1 MTETPHDNVL
11 LEDEY
16 LAAASE
22 LRQIAET
29 KKHLAAREAQL
40 KEIIEKALTVGE
52 KGIAPDGTPL
62 VAVRAGAA
70 KFSPQRAA
78 ENLPAELLE
87 AITIKVAD
95 GKRAKAI
102 LAPALYDL
110 CVEYNKS
117 SVVAL

>member
-1 MTETPHDNVL
+1 MTEHTDNVL

-29 KKHLAAREAQL
+29 KKQLTAREDQL
-40 KEIIEKALTVGE
+40 KEIIAKVLTVGE
-52 KGIAPDGTPL
+52 RGVAPDGTPL
-62 VAVRAGAA
+62 VAIRAGSRR
-70 KFSPQRAA
+70 FSAERAA
-78 ENLPAELLE
+78 DNLPPEVLASIQV
-87 AITIKVAD
+87 ITVDSK
-95 GKRAKAI
+95 KAKAV

-110 CVEYNKS
+110 CVDYTKP

>member
-1 MTETPHDNVL
+1 MNEDAHDNVQ

-29 KKHLAAREAQL
+29 KKQLSAREDQL
-40 KEIIEKALTVGE
+40 KAIIEKVLTVGE
-52 KGIAPDGTPL
+52 RGVAPDGTPL
-62 VAVRAGAA
+62 VAIRAGA
-70 KFSPQRAA
+70 KRFSAEKAA
-78 ENLPAELLE
+78 ANLPPEILAS
-87 AITIKVAD
+87 IQVFVPD
-95 GKRAKAI
+95 GKKAKTI
-102 LAPALYDL
+102 LAPALYEL